1 MDEREVRTIVDE
13 MLTGL
18 DPEFSYKVHHEQ
30 FTADMP
36 QSGERLNRENLRAM
50 QEHYPNPPTF
60 TVRRVV
66 GAGDVW
72 VAEALGDYSGTLYHL
87 AMIIEF
93 RDGKIWK
100 ETRYYAEPFDPPAW
114 RAQWVEPID
123 QPEPAVAA
131 AVKEG

>member
-1 MDEREVRTIVDE
+1 MDEREVRAIVDE

-60 TVRRVV
+60 TIRRVV

-72 VAEALGDYSGTLYHL
+72 VAEALGDYSGKPYHL
-87 AMIIEF
+87 VMIAEF

-114 RAQWVEPID
+114 RTQWVEPID
-123 QPEPAVAA
+123 QSEPAPA
-131 AVKEG
+131 GQQSG